1 MEISPIPPKLLEKYN
16 LSKDD
21 HIKYSFFEIPN
32 FENEVNKENSML
44 NSLKTFDKSLENIFS
59 KISEFISTNKNTF
72 NDTCNENGVKSLD
85 YLFLIKSTQY
95 LVETIISKLENHE
108 PKTES
113 FQSIY
118 DSLNSKFQKIFE
130 IQYPNSKTDV
140 SLIKDIQDTTQ
151 TILDYSEEIKKAGN
165 KPGIIITSTV
175 TFYNV
180 KYIVDL
186 NDAIKKFEEIKEFK
200 DSSFFNNQTKSNEI
214 ILFNV
219 LLLLKRLKYMNQILY
234 SSYLLEENDL
244 MNKKED
250 SQEWNDVKKLLW
262 IVRPKKDIDINKK
275 MEEMS
280 KKMFY
285 RMSQMGKMRE
295 GGKLQMIGNMVSN
308 LFSSDQGV
316 EHEAKKALIKLNG
329 FKIEPPKKT
338 MQMNMMMKKMLK
350 IKYPKIEFRK
360 KLYIR
365 KEYKNITSDYI
376 KELNDFLN
384 GKITEPK
391 DKNIFLFNNDYT
403 IPDSISKKQLFSTQL
418 EKNEKDFYVSTRLMN
433 NKPLIFKGESNTSGI
448 KNEFNNTL
456 LIHITGGG
464 FRSNNT
470 FMMEKYLRQWSI
482 DMGVAVMIIKKPEK
496 DEDVYPE
503 TLNYFYQVYMWLMDH
518 AKDELNMDIKKII
531 FSGDSSGGNLALS
544 FLYLIIGIKLF
555 EKKDI
560 KIPDLILLEYPNL
573 VLEVTKVIK
582 MANSYNNYN
591 STNLQV
597 SFGQDFLNDLI
608 KHYLGEFNDYKNMF
622 VSPLYASNKIIE
634 NFPRVRFFIGD
645 KDISRDSFMR
655 GIYYF
660 RNAKNIRAYDFIGL
674 YHGFNGIDDPDIF
687 EMVKDFVVEE
697 VKDILH

>member
-151 TILDYSEEIKKAGN
+151 TILDYSEEIKKVGN

-219 LLLLKRLKYMNQILY
+219 LLLLKRLKNMNQILY

-280 KKMFY
+280 KKMLY

-622 VSPLYASNKIIE
+622 VSPLYASNKMIE

>member
-151 TILDYSEEIKKAGN
+151 TILDYSEEIKKVGN
-165 KPGIIITSTV
+165 KPGIIITSTI

-180 KYIVDL
+180 KYIFDL

-622 VSPLYASNKIIE
+622 VSPLYASNKMIE

>member
-384 GKITEPK
+384 GKITESK

-482 DMGVAVMIIKKPEK
+482 DMGVAIMIIKKPEK

-622 VSPLYASNKIIE
+622 VSPLYASNKMIE

>member
-464 FRSNNT
+464 FRSNNA

-591 STNLQV
+591 STNLQA

-622 VSPLYASNKIIE
+622 VSPLYASNKMIE

>member
-1 MEISPIPPKLLEKYN
+1 M
-16 LSKDD
+16 
-21 HIKYSFFEIPN
+21 
-32 FENEVNKENSML
+32 
-44 NSLKTFDKSLENIFS
+44 
-59 KISEFISTNKNTF
+59 
-72 NDTCNENGVKSLD
+72 
-85 YLFLIKSTQY
+85 
-95 LVETIISKLENHE
+95 
-108 PKTES
+108 
-113 FQSIY
+113 
-118 DSLNSKFQKIFE
+118 
-130 IQYPNSKTDV
+130 
-140 SLIKDIQDTTQ
+140 
-151 TILDYSEEIKKAGN
+151 
-165 KPGIIITSTV
+165 
-175 TFYNV
+175 

-219 LLLLKRLKYMNQILY
+219 LLLLKRLKNMNQILY

-622 VSPLYASNKIIE
+622 VSPLYASNKMIE

>member
-1 MEISPIPPKLLEKYN
+1 MEINPIPPKLLEKYN

-219 LLLLKRLKYMNQILY
+219 LLLLKRLKNMNQILY

-608 KHYLGEFNDYKNMF
+608 KHYLGELNDYKNMF
-622 VSPLYASNKIIE
+622 VSPLYASNKMIE

-674 YHGFNGIDDPDIF
+674 YHGFNGIDDPDMF

>member
-219 LLLLKRLKYMNQILY
+219 LLLLKRLKNMNQILY

-591 STNLQV
+591 STNLQA

-622 VSPLYASNKIIE
+622 VSPLYASNKMIE

>member
-591 STNLQV
+591 STNLQA

-622 VSPLYASNKIIE
+622 VSPLYASNKMIE

>member
-1 MEISPIPPKLLEKYN
+1 
-16 LSKDD
+16 
-21 HIKYSFFEIPN
+21 
-32 FENEVNKENSML
+32 ML
-44 NSLKTFDKSLENIFS
+44 NSLKTFDKSLEIIFS

-219 LLLLKRLKYMNQILY
+219 LLLLKRLKNMNQILY

-622 VSPLYASNKIIE
+622 VSPLYASNKMIE

>member
-1 MEISPIPPKLLEKYN
+1 MEISPIPPKLLEKYY

-219 LLLLKRLKYMNQILY
+219 LLLLKRLKNMNQILY

-464 FRSNNT
+464 FRSNNA

-622 VSPLYASNKIIE
+622 VSPLYASNKMIE

>member
-464 FRSNNT
+464 FRSNNA

-622 VSPLYASNKIIE
+622 VSPLYASNKMIE

>member
-384 GKITEPK
+384 GKITESK

-622 VSPLYASNKIIE
+622 VSPLYASNKMIE

>member
-316 EHEAKKALIKLNG
+316 EHEAKKVLIKLNG

-622 VSPLYASNKIIE
+622 VSPLYASNKMIE

>member
-1 MEISPIPPKLLEKYN
+1 MEINPIPPKLLEKYN

-151 TILDYSEEIKKAGN
+151 TILDYSEEIKKTGN

-219 LLLLKRLKYMNQILY
+219 LLLLKRLKNMNQILY

-308 LFSSDQGV
+308 LFSSEQGV

-403 IPDSISKKQLFSTQL
+403 IPDSISKKQLFSIQL

-622 VSPLYASNKIIE
+622 VSPLYASNKMIE

>member
-180 KYIVDL
+180 KYIIDL

-464 FRSNNT
+464 FRSNNA

-622 VSPLYASNKIIE
+622 VSPLYASNKMIE

>member
-219 LLLLKRLKYMNQILY
+219 LLLLKRLKNMNQILY

-285 RMSQMGKMRE
+285 RMPQMGKMRE

-622 VSPLYASNKIIE
+622 VSPLYASNKMIE

>member
-1 MEISPIPPKLLEKYN
+1 
-16 LSKDD
+16 
-21 HIKYSFFEIPN
+21 
-32 FENEVNKENSML
+32 
-44 NSLKTFDKSLENIFS
+44 
-59 KISEFISTNKNTF
+59 
-72 NDTCNENGVKSLD
+72 
-85 YLFLIKSTQY
+85 
-95 LVETIISKLENHE
+95 
-108 PKTES
+108 
-113 FQSIY
+113 
-118 DSLNSKFQKIFE
+118 
-130 IQYPNSKTDV
+130 
-140 SLIKDIQDTTQ
+140 
-151 TILDYSEEIKKAGN
+151 
-165 KPGIIITSTV
+165 
-175 TFYNV
+175 
-180 KYIVDL
+180 
-186 NDAIKKFEEIKEFK
+186 
-200 DSSFFNNQTKSNEI
+200 
-214 ILFNV
+214 
-219 LLLLKRLKYMNQILY
+219 
-234 SSYLLEENDL
+234 
-244 MNKKED
+244 
-250 SQEWNDVKKLLW
+250 
-262 IVRPKKDIDINKK
+262 
-275 MEEMS
+275 
-280 KKMFY
+280 
-285 RMSQMGKMRE
+285 
-295 GGKLQMIGNMVSN
+295 
-308 LFSSDQGV
+308 
-316 EHEAKKALIKLNG
+316 
-329 FKIEPPKKT
+329 
-338 MQMNMMMKKMLK
+338 
-350 IKYPKIEFRK
+350 
-360 KLYIR
+360 
-365 KEYKNITSDYI
+365 
-376 KELNDFLN
+376 
-384 GKITEPK
+384 
-391 DKNIFLFNNDYT
+391 
-403 IPDSISKKQLFSTQL
+403 
-418 EKNEKDFYVSTRLMN
+418 MN

-464 FRSNNT
+464 FRSNNA

-591 STNLQV
+591 STNLQA

-622 VSPLYASNKIIE
+622 VSPLYASNKMIE

>member
-32 FENEVNKENSML
+32 FENEVNKENSLL

-180 KYIVDL
+180 KYIFDL

-403 IPDSISKKQLFSTQL
+403 IPDSISKKQLFSIQL

-470 FMMEKYLRQWSI
+470 FMMEKYLRQWSM

-622 VSPLYASNKIIE
+622 VSPLYASNKMIE

>member
-165 KPGIIITSTV
+165 KPGIIITSTI

-180 KYIVDL
+180 KYIFDL
-186 NDAIKKFEEIKEFK
+186 NDVNKKFEEIKEFK

-219 LLLLKRLKYMNQILY
+219 LLLLKRLKNMNQILY

-622 VSPLYASNKIIE
+622 VSPLYASNKMIE

>member
-308 LFSSDQGV
+308 LFSSDQGI

-622 VSPLYASNKIIE
+622 VSPLYASNKMIE

>member
-1 MEISPIPPKLLEKYN
+1 MEINPIPPKLLEKYN

-622 VSPLYASNKIIE
+622 VSPLYASNKMIE

>member
-1 MEISPIPPKLLEKYN
+1 MEINPIPPKLLEKYN

-219 LLLLKRLKYMNQILY
+219 LLLLKRLKNMNQILY

-464 FRSNNT
+464 FRSNNA

-622 VSPLYASNKIIE
+622 VSPLYASNKMIE

>member
-308 LFSSDQGV
+308 LFSSEQGV

-622 VSPLYASNKIIE
+622 VSPLYASNKMIE

>member
-622 VSPLYASNKIIE
+622 VSPLYASNKMIE

-660 RNAKNIRAYDFIGL
+660 RNVKNIRAYDFIGL

>member
-175 TFYNV
+175 AFYNV

-219 LLLLKRLKYMNQILY
+219 LLLLKRLKNMNQILY

-280 KKMFY
+280 KKMLY

-308 LFSSDQGV
+308 LFSSDQGI

-391 DKNIFLFNNDYT
+391 DKNIFLFNKDYT

-622 VSPLYASNKIIE
+622 VSPLYASNKMIE

>member
-95 LVETIISKLENHE
+95 LVETIISKLENHK

-219 LLLLKRLKYMNQILY
+219 LLLLKRLKNMNQILY

-464 FRSNNT
+464 FRSNNA

-482 DMGVAVMIIKKPEK
+482 DMGMAVMIIKKPEK

-622 VSPLYASNKIIE
+622 VSPLYASNKMIE

>member
-1 MEISPIPPKLLEKYN
+1 
-16 LSKDD
+16 
-21 HIKYSFFEIPN
+21 
-32 FENEVNKENSML
+32 ML

-219 LLLLKRLKYMNQILY
+219 LLLLKRLKNMNQILY

-464 FRSNNT
+464 FRSNNA

-560 KIPDLILLEYPNL
+560 KIPDLILLEY
-573 VLEVTKVIK
+573 
-582 MANSYNNYN
+582 
-591 STNLQV
+591 
-597 SFGQDFLNDLI
+597 
-608 KHYLGEFNDYKNMF
+608 KN
-622 VSPLYASNKIIE
+622 
-634 NFPRVRFFIGD
+634 G
-645 KDISRDSFMR
+645 
-655 GIYYF
+655 
-660 RNAKNIRAYDFIGL
+660 
-674 YHGFNGIDDPDIF
+674 
-687 EMVKDFVVEE
+687 
-697 VKDILH
+697 

>member
-622 VSPLYASNKIIE
+622 VSPLYASNKMIE

>member
-219 LLLLKRLKYMNQILY
+219 LLLLKRLKNMNQILY

-262 IVRPKKDIDINKK
+262 IVQPKKDIDINKK

-464 FRSNNT
+464 FRSNNA

-622 VSPLYASNKIIE
+622 VSPLYASNKMIE

>member
-219 LLLLKRLKYMNQILY
+219 LLLLKRLKNMNQILY

-464 FRSNNT
+464 FRSNNA

-622 VSPLYASNKIIE
+622 VSPLYASNKMIE

>member
-180 KYIVDL
+180 KYIFDL

-308 LFSSDQGV
+308 LFSSNQGV

-365 KEYKNITSDYI
+365 KEYKNITLDYI

-622 VSPLYASNKIIE
+622 VSPLYASNKMIE

>member
-219 LLLLKRLKYMNQILY
+219 LLLLKRLKNMNQILY

-433 NKPLIFKGESNTSGI
+433 NKPLIFKGESNTSGR

-622 VSPLYASNKIIE
+622 VSPLYASNKMIE

>member
-219 LLLLKRLKYMNQILY
+219 LLLLKRLKNMNQILY

-316 EHEAKKALIKLNG
+316 EQKSVN
-329 FKIEPPKKT
+329 
-338 MQMNMMMKKMLK
+338 
-350 IKYPKIEFRK
+350 
-360 KLYIR
+360 
-365 KEYKNITSDYI
+365 
-376 KELNDFLN
+376 
-384 GKITEPK
+384 
-391 DKNIFLFNNDYT
+391 
-403 IPDSISKKQLFSTQL
+403 
-418 EKNEKDFYVSTRLMN
+418 
-433 NKPLIFKGESNTSGI
+433 
-448 KNEFNNTL
+448 
-456 LIHITGGG
+456 
-464 FRSNNT
+464 
-470 FMMEKYLRQWSI
+470 
-482 DMGVAVMIIKKPEK
+482 
-496 DEDVYPE
+496 
-503 TLNYFYQVYMWLMDH
+503 
-518 AKDELNMDIKKII
+518 
-531 FSGDSSGGNLALS
+531 
-544 FLYLIIGIKLF
+544 
-555 EKKDI
+555 
-560 KIPDLILLEYPNL
+560 
-573 VLEVTKVIK
+573 
-582 MANSYNNYN
+582 
-591 STNLQV
+591 
-597 SFGQDFLNDLI
+597 
-608 KHYLGEFNDYKNMF
+608 
-622 VSPLYASNKIIE
+622 
-634 NFPRVRFFIGD
+634 
-645 KDISRDSFMR
+645 
-655 GIYYF
+655 
-660 RNAKNIRAYDFIGL
+660 
-674 YHGFNGIDDPDIF
+674 
-687 EMVKDFVVEE
+687 
-697 VKDILH
+697 

>member
-1 MEISPIPPKLLEKYN
+1 
-16 LSKDD
+16 
-21 HIKYSFFEIPN
+21 
-32 FENEVNKENSML
+32 ML

-219 LLLLKRLKYMNQILY
+219 LLLLKRLKNMNQILY

-262 IVRPKKDIDINKK
+262 IVQPKKDIDINKK

-464 FRSNNT
+464 FRSNNA

-591 STNLQV
+591 STNLQA

-622 VSPLYASNKIIE
+622 VSPLYASNKMIE

>member
-219 LLLLKRLKYMNQILY
+219 LLLLKRLKNMNQILY

-280 KKMFY
+280 KKMLY

-418 EKNEKDFYVSTRLMN
+418 EKDEKDFYVSTRLMN

-622 VSPLYASNKIIE
+622 VSPLYASNKMIE

>member
-338 MQMNMMMKKMLK
+338 MQMNMIMKKMLK

-573 VLEVTKVIK
+573 VLEVTNVIK

-622 VSPLYASNKIIE
+622 VSPLYASNKMIE

>member
-384 GKITEPK
+384 GKIIEPK

-622 VSPLYASNKIIE
+622 VSPLYASNKMIE

>member
-1 MEISPIPPKLLEKYN
+1 M
-16 LSKDD
+16 
-21 HIKYSFFEIPN
+21 
-32 FENEVNKENSML
+32 
-44 NSLKTFDKSLENIFS
+44 
-59 KISEFISTNKNTF
+59 
-72 NDTCNENGVKSLD
+72 
-85 YLFLIKSTQY
+85 
-95 LVETIISKLENHE
+95 
-108 PKTES
+108 
-113 FQSIY
+113 
-118 DSLNSKFQKIFE
+118 
-130 IQYPNSKTDV
+130 
-140 SLIKDIQDTTQ
+140 
-151 TILDYSEEIKKAGN
+151 
-165 KPGIIITSTV
+165 
-175 TFYNV
+175 

-622 VSPLYASNKIIE
+622 VSPLYASNKMIE

>member
-219 LLLLKRLKYMNQILY
+219 LLLLKRLKNMNQILY

-280 KKMFY
+280 KKMLY

-622 VSPLYASNKIIE
+622 VSPLYASNKMIE

>member
-582 MANSYNNYN
+582 MVNSYNNYN

-622 VSPLYASNKIIE
+622 VSPLYASNKMIE

-645 KDISRDSFMR
+645 KDISRDSFMK